1 MINIPMAFNMVEC
14 LKVRLERTKG
24 VSVVTGVQPRLDS
37 GIPSGGRRWRFKE
50 IEKEIRKKF
59 LS

>member
-50 IEKEIRKKF
+50 IEK
-59 LS
+59 